1 MKIAL
6 TGHRPERLRGY
17 EKEVREW
24 VQKVLTELQA
34 EEPVTA
40 AYCGMAR
47 GADQIFG
54 LECIEQGIPLCCC
67 FPFERKQLSPQEQYL
82 VDNSAMSMALQS
94 SYSRTAYYERDCYM
108 VDKCDVLLAI
118 WDGYKLGGTWLTVDY
133 ALKQD
138 KKIIYFPKEIL
149 WQEEAQLEK

>member
-6 TGHRPERLRGY
+6 TGHRPERLRGH

-40 AYCGMAR
+40 AYCGMAQ

-54 LECIEQGIPLCCC
+54 LECIKQELPLYCC
-67 FPFERKQLSPQEQYL
+67 FPFERKRLSPQEQYL
-82 VDNSAMSMALQS
+82 VDNSATSLALQS
-94 SYSRTAYYERDCYM
+94 DYSRSAYYKRDCYM
-108 VDKCDVLLAI
+108 VDNCDVLLAV
-118 WDGYKLGGTWLTVDY
+118 WDGYKLGGTWITIDY
-133 ALKQD
+133 ALKQG

-149 WQEEAQLEK
+149 WQEEMQLEK